1 MNKYPLQ
8 AVYLGYHNVAGD
20 SMYPVRI
27 GRIYA
32 ACWAGNI
39 STYLELRDV
48 EDILGGPCWAPSK
61 HFLVMDNAE
70 GPAAVYG
77 ESNEH

>member
-8 AVYLGYHNVAGD
+8 AVYLGSHNNVAGD
-20 SMYPVRI
+20 SMYPVRV

-48 EDILGGPCWAPSK
+48 EDTQGDPAWTPSK
-61 HFLVMDNAE
+61 HFLVIDNSE
-70 GPAAVYG
+70 GPAAK
-77 ESNEH
+77 